1 MKKIELEIVGLS
13 GSVSQSNNFAV
24 ILAETD
30 GERKLPVVIGNFEA
44 QAIAVAIER
53 MHQARPMTHDLFKN
67 LMDSFHIDLQEIVI
81 NNLTDGIFFAQMV
94 CQKDGELYEIDSR
107 TSDALAMAARFQ
119 CPIYT
124 YESIM
129 ETAGII
135 IEDEEPQPR
144 AKRSGGRTSRRKTG
158 GLSSYPIEGLQKMLE
173 DVLNSEDYERAALI
187 RDEIKRRE
195 EEDAK
200 G

>member
-24 ILAETD
+24 IL
-30 GERKLPVVIGNFEA
+30 GEIEGDRKLPIVIGNFEA

-53 MHQARPMTHDLFKN
+53 MHQPRPMTHDLFKN
-67 LMDSFHIDLQEIVI
+67 FMDIFHIDLQEVII
-81 NNLTDGIFFAQMV
+81 NNLTDGIFFARMV
-94 CQKDGELYEIDSR
+94 CQRDGELYEIDAR
-107 TSDALAMAARFQ
+107 TSDALALAARFH

-124 YESIM
+124 YEFIM

-135 IEDEEPQPR
+135 LEEEEPQPR
-144 AKRSGGRTSRRKTG
+144 ARKSGGRSSRRKSG

-173 DVLNSEDYERAALI
+173 DMLSSEDYERAALI
-187 RDEIKRRE
+187 RDEIKRRQE
-195 EEDAK
+195 EEAK
-200 G
+200 

>member
-24 ILAETD
+24 ILGETE

-53 MHQARPMTHDLFKN
+53 MHQPRPMTHDLFKN
-67 LMDSFHIDLQEIVI
+67 FMDTFHIDLQEVII
-81 NNLTDGIFFAQMV
+81 NNLTDGIFFARMV
-94 CQKDGELYEIDSR
+94 CQKDGELYEIDAR
-107 TSDALAMAARFQ
+107 TSDALALAARFH

-124 YESIM
+124 YEFIM

-135 IEDEEPQPR
+135 LEEEEPQPR
-144 AKRSGGRTSRRKTG
+144 ARKSGGRTSRRKTG

-173 DVLNSEDYERAALI
+173 DVLNNEDYERAALI
-187 RDEIKRRE
+187 RDEIRRRQE
-195 EEDAK
+195 EEAK

>member
-24 ILAETD
+24 ILGETEGD
-30 GERKLPVVIGNFEA
+30 RKLPIVIGNFEA

-53 MHQARPMTHDLFKN
+53 MHQPRPLTHDLFKN
-67 LMDSFHIDLQEIVI
+67 FMDSFHIDLQEVVI
-81 NNLTDGIFFAQMV
+81 NNLTDGIFFARMV
-94 CQKDGELYEIDSR
+94 CQKDGELYEIDAR
-107 TSDALAMAARFQ
+107 TSDALALAARFHS
-119 CPIYT
+119 PIYT
-124 YESIM
+124 YEFIM
-129 ETAGII
+129 ESAGII
-135 IEDEEPQPR
+135 LEEEESQPR
-144 AKRSGGRTSRRKTG
+144 AKKSGGRSSRRKTG

-195 EEDAK
+195 EEEAR

>member
-24 ILAETD
+24 IL
-30 GERKLPVVIGNFEA
+30 GEIEGDRKLPIVIGNFEA

-53 MHQARPMTHDLFKN
+53 MHQPRPMTHDLFKN
-67 LMDSFHIDLQEIVI
+67 FMDIFHIDLQEVII
-81 NNLTDGIFFAQMV
+81 NNLTDGIFFARMV
-94 CQKDGELYEIDSR
+94 CQRDGELYEIDAR
-107 TSDALAMAARFQ
+107 TSDALALAARFH

-124 YESIM
+124 YEFIM

-135 IEDEEPQPR
+135 LEEEEPQPR
-144 AKRSGGRTSRRKTG
+144 ARKSGGRSSRRKSG

-173 DVLNSEDYERAALI
+173 DMLSSEDYERAALI
-187 RDEIKRRE
+187 RDEIKRRQE
-195 EEDAK
+195 EEAR